1 MGTPHVSLLGLPL
14 LWVDGVAMP
23 WLPERRYQL
32 LALLAVGSGQWLARD
47 HVAALLWPAHELAEA
62 RRNLRKVVLRARAV
76 PGAQALEAT
85 EHALRWPV
93 PTDLQAFTAALAAGN
108 PAQAMALGRGPL
120 LCGLDAADAPEF
132 NDWLAAQRRHWAEAW
147 RQAALAASGAAVQ
160 PTERIDLAQ
169 RILEVDPLDEAA
181 IEICLRAERAL
192 GHAQRTRRLY
202 GDYAQ
207 RLAEAYGV
215 EPSQAL
221 RELAASP
228 APAPAPP
235 PASPP
240 AAARVVDD
248 TAQDFIGRRHE
259 LKQLALLLAREDCRL
274 ITLVGPGGIGKSSL
288 ARQALRQ
295 LAPAQADAACWV
307 ALQDLAT
314 TADVLARFAQALGV
328 QVGDAPDRLVPIVQ
342 HLRGQPRRLLVL
354 DNAEH
359 LAELPALLDRFCR
372 ECAEVQ
378 LLVTSRVR
386 CDVASEFLLPIDGLA
401 VPDEDS
407 RDAEAAITF
416 DAVRLF
422 ERRAVAAQRG
432 FELQQ
437 HIGPVIEIVERVA
450 GLPLAIELAAGW
462 VRLLPP
468 AEIAREL
475 RHSIDVLERDPAAGG
490 DAARPEHRSMRAVL
504 ERSWQL
510 LAPSER
516 DALAGLS
523 VFHGGFTR
531 RAAMEVASVPL
542 PLLSSLVD
550 KSLLKVDDGG
560 RFGLHPLVQAEA
572 ATRARADTHKFAELL
587 ARHAGYYARQM
598 AALAAEHTGDHRPI
612 VAALQAEMANGRQAW
627 AHAVATQRGDSVL
640 GMCPAWR
647 RYFMAVGRFEEGHRH
662 FEAALALGDRAEV
675 ARARAEARA
684 ALAWLAVARH
694 DVDGART
701 MGRRALDEAEL
712 VGATH
717 LIADCSLTLGVA
729 LAEQLRFDDARPCF
743 ERALEVAS
751 RHGHRSE
758 AARALNSLATLALRR
773 GDYGEAHARY
783 ERALAAFRDL
793 GDHTN
798 VTRILMN
805 TGTARMGQ
813 LDWPNAREA
822 FEQALR
828 YGLAH
833 DVTSLL
839 APIEFSLGA
848 TLIELDELDAA
859 ANSLARARERCRA
872 LRFDSYE
879 IKTEYYLARIA
890 ARRGHH
896 AEAARALLS
905 AARRAHAQAWTL
917 DLQYILL
924 FVAEL
929 LRDMGHTPDARRV
942 LRGLAATTAADS
954 SVGRMVAA
962 CLHTLPVVAAAGA
975 APPDVAFGTMT
986 SHLAHSGDLD
996 DFLAR
1001 LSKAPAAVPAA

>member
-1 MGTPHVSLLGLPL
+1 MGSTQVSLLGPPL
-14 LWVDGVAMP
+14 LWVDGNAMP

-32 LALLAVGSGQWLARD
+32 LALLAVSSGQWLARD
-47 HVAALLWPAHELAEA
+47 HVAGLLWPARELAEA
-62 RRNLRKVVLRARAV
+62 RRNLRKVLLRARAV

-93 PTDLQAFTAALAAGN
+93 ATDLQAFGAAIAAGN
-108 PAQAMALGRGPL
+108 PAQAIALGRGPL
-120 LCGLDAADAPEF
+120 LAGLDAPDAAEF
-132 NDWLAAQRRHWAEAW
+132 NDWLTGQRRHWAEAW
-147 RQAALAASGAAVQ
+147 RQAALAAAGAAVL
-160 PTERIDLAQ
+160 PAERVEVAQ

-181 IEICLRAERAL
+181 IEICLRAEREL

-202 GDYAQ
+202 GEYAQ

-221 RELAASP
+221 RELAAAP

-235 PASPP
+235 TAS
-240 AAARVVDD
+240 AAFVEDD
-248 TAQDFIGRRHE
+248 AQDFIGRRHE
-259 LKQLALLLAREDCRL
+259 LKQLAVLLAREDCRL

-295 LAPAQADAACWV
+295 LAPAQAEAACWV
-307 ALQDLAT
+307 GLQDLAT
-314 TADVLARFAQALGV
+314 TADVLARLAQALGV

-342 HLRGQPRRLLVL
+342 HLRGQPRCLLVF

-359 LAELPALLDRFCR
+359 LGELPALLDRLCR
-372 ECAEVQ
+372 ECPEVQ

-386 CDVASEFLLPIDGLA
+386 CDVAWERLLPIEGLA

-407 RDAEAAITF
+407 RDAEAAIAF

-422 ERRAVAAQRG
+422 ERRAVVAQRG

-437 HIGPVIEIVERVA
+437 HVEPVIEIVERVA

-468 AEIAREL
+468 GEIAREL
-475 RHSIDVLERDPAAGG
+475 RYSIDVLERDPAAGG

-504 ERSWQL
+504 ERTWQL

-523 VFHGGFTR
+523 VFHGGCTR

-572 ATRARADTHKFAELL
+572 AAQARADAQKLAELL

-598 AALAAEHTGDHRPI
+598 AAVAAEHTGDHRPI
-612 VAALQAEMANGRQAW
+612 VAALQAEMANCRQAW
-627 AHAVATQRGDSVL
+627 AHAVATQRGDAVL

-675 ARARAEARA
+675 AHARAEARA

-694 DVDGART
+694 DVDGARA

-712 VGATH
+712 IGATH

-729 LAEQLRFDDARPCF
+729 LAEQLRFDDAQPCF
-743 ERALEVAS
+743 ERALEVAG

-773 GDYGEAHARY
+773 GDHDEAHARY
-783 ERALAAFRDL
+783 EQALAAFRDL

-805 TGTARMGQ
+805 SGTARMGQ
-813 LDWPNAREA
+813 LDWPAARDA

-848 TLIELDELDAA
+848 TLIELGELDAA
-859 ANSLARARERCRA
+859 ANGLARARERCRA

-879 IKTEYYLARIA
+879 IKTDYYLARIE
-890 ARRGHH
+890 ARRGRH
-896 AEAARALLS
+896 AEAAQALLA
-905 AARRAHAQAWTL
+905 AARRAHAQAWAL

-929 LRDMGHTPDARRV
+929 LRDQGHAPEARRV
-942 LRGLAATTAADS
+942 LRSLVATTAADS
-954 SVGRMVAA
+954 SVGRLVAA
-962 CLHTLPVVAAAGA
+962 CLHTLPLAAATDGA
-975 APPDVAFGTMT
+975 APPDTAFDTMT

-996 DFLAR
+996 DFRAR
-1001 LSKAPAAVPAA
+1001 LRRAPAAVPAA